1 MGSTTRCP
9 CYGLHVFRLR
19 SSRTQVKNVVSRTR
33 RNALGSTSFLRIAQ
47 RHPGGRASPRL
58 YTTLRVPV
66 HGFCTSSTKIPAL
79 RTACPSVR
87 QTTLTVTF
95 TIETTPKHYSEEC
108 SMKVYFATNRNL
120 VVRKAKPV
128 FSSRGP
134 KFGIHPSDFRV
145 GTAMVDVRRGDPV
158 DGERLND
165 TIHFRSAQIEPQ
177 RRNQNGQFVIRG
189 SQRLFRDMAE
199 NLLPSG
205 NNQKEGTRRSLLVFI
220 PGFNNSFEE
229 SIEGGAALANL
240 YSSHDHHLIPFVF
253 SWPSDGQFGTV
264 YYRSDRKDSEAS
276 GDAGARVL
284 ERFLRYVNMV
294 GSAEHCS
301 LSAFLVAHSMGAYV
315 LRYSLQELVRRNSP
329 LAPFFDNALLI
340 AADVDYDA
348 LENTE
353 KLLPIGRLTREVVV
367 YVNKKD
373 KALTK
378 ATDLNDHIERMG
390 LVGPGPRAHEF
401 LPIPLSTVLCHKTDN
416 FANRNN
422 SGHHYY
428 RHSVVGVKDIKA
440 VLNQADPDEI
450 PNREKVR
457 PDVYRLNS
465 R

>member
-1 MGSTTRCP
+1 M
-9 CYGLHVFRLR
+9 
-19 SSRTQVKNVVSRTR
+19 N
-33 RNALGSTSFLRIAQ
+33 
-47 RHPGGRASPRL
+47 
-58 YTTLRVPV
+58 
-66 HGFCTSSTKIPAL
+66 
-79 RTACPSVR
+79 
-87 QTTLTVTF
+87 
-95 TIETTPKHYSEEC
+95 
-108 SMKVYFATNRNL
+108 VYFATNRNL
-120 VVRKAKPV
+120 VARNNTPV
-128 FSSRGP
+128 FSLRGP

-145 GTAMVDVRRGDPV
+145 GTAMVEIRRGDPV

-165 TIHFRSAQIEPQ
+165 TIHYQSAQIEPQ
-177 RRNQNGQFVIRG
+177 RRNQNGRFALRG
-189 SQRLFRDMAE
+189 SKRLFRDMAE
-199 NLLPSG
+199 NLLPSA
-205 NNQKEGTRRSLLVFI
+205 NNQNEGIRRSVLVFI

-253 SWPSDGQFGTV
+253 SWPSDGEFGTN

-284 ERFLRYVNMV
+284 ERFLRYVNMI
-294 GSAEHCS
+294 GSAEQCS

-315 LRYSLQELVRRNSP
+315 LRFSLQELVRRNSP
-329 LAPFFDNALLI
+329 LAPFFNTTLLI

-348 LENTE
+348 LEKSE

-367 YVNKKD
+367 YANKND

-378 ATDLNDHIERMG
+378 ATDLNDRIERMG
-390 LVGPGPRAHEF
+390 LVGLAPRAHEL
-401 LPIPLSTVLCHKTDN
+401 LPIPLSTVLCHKADN
-416 FANRNN
+416 FSNRNN

-440 VLNQADPDEI
+440 VLNQIDPDEI
-450 PNREKVR
+450 PDREEVR